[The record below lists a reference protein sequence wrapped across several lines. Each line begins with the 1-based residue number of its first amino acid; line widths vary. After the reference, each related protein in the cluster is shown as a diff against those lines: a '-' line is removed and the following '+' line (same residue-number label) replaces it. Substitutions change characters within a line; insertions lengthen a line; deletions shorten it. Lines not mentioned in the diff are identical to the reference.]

1 MAGAQ
6 LPREG
11 DTHCLLGRAF
21 HVRPRSRHL
30 SRTTIR
36 ILTPATD
43 SPAATRRRNAPLPMS
58 SAGVGRESHS
68 AALAVWQDGL
78 DGPADAARY
87 RFAVPSCLLPDSA
100 GKHELARPPT
110 RVCGSRTAPHD

>member
-21 HVRPRSRHL
+21 HIRPRSRHL

-43 SPAATRRRNAPLPMS
+43 SPAATRRHGDCVLFGFHIRAFVTGAFVVPISRVAGADPRACGAWRADGS
-58 SAGVGRESHS
+58 SA
-68 AALAVWQDGL
+68 
-78 DGPADAARY
+78 
-87 RFAVPSCLLPDSA
+87 
-100 GKHELARPPT
+100 
-110 RVCGSRTAPHD
+110 